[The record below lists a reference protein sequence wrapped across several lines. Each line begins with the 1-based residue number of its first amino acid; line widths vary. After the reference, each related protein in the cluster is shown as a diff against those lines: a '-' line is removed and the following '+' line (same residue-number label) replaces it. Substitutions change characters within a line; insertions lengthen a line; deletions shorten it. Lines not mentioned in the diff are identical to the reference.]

1 MQCKPLG
8 FYEAKEN
15 RKLLLSCALVIIIAF
30 GCKPKKEDAAL
41 LRIAVAANMQYAIV
55 ELVAQFEKDSGY
67 TCEVILGSSGKLFA
81 QIKEGAP
88 YDLFLSA
95 DMTYPEALHSNN
107 LTLGPPS
114 IYAYGALVLWTTEAS
129 LNPSMEVLQTDSV
142 RHIALANPMTAPYG
156 KAAMEALDF
165 YGLKA
170 SLKDKLVFGESL
182 GQTTQFI
189 TSGAADI
196 GFTSQSVV
204 VSETIKNKGRWK
216 PINKTAYAPI
226 PQGVVIIKSK
236 IPKNEGAQAF
246 YDYLFSSEGKDILQ
260 KFGYS
265 VHE

>member
-1 MQCKPLG
+1 MSG
-8 FYEAKEN
+8 N

-170 SLKDKLVFGESL
+170 SLKDKLVFGESV
-182 GQTTQFI
+182 GQTNQFI
-189 TSGAADI
+189 SSGAADI
-196 GFTSQSVV
+196 GFTSEAVV
-204 VSETIKNKGRWK
+204 LSREMKNKGRWI
-216 PINKTAYAPI
+216 PIYKTAYAPM
-226 PQGVVIIKSK
+226 PQGVVIINGKMSK
-236 IPKNEGAQAF
+236 KQGAQDF
-246 YDYLFSSEGKDILQ
+246 YEYLFSKEGKDILQ

-265 VHE
+265 VDE